1 MPAVNDPNIVRQQ
14 YATDELLR
22 VRQEI
27 HEHYTVPKINF
38 VEWAIQSMEWRGDE
52 VILDVGCGV
61 GTYYETLKA
70 KFPNQ
75 TYFGLDLSPGMLAKH
90 PAAGSVV
97 LADAQQIPFAD
108 ASFDVIMANHM
119 MYHLQDTDE
128 AIVEFRR
135 VLKPD
140 GVLMVATNSTQTMP
154 ELQVLMRRAI
164 LLLSRA
170 AGSQVQPPVP
180 DSDLFALENG
190 SRQLARHFY
199 AIVRNDLP
207 TKLVFPDIEPIMRYL
222 DSTRAMREPQ
232 LPQDVNWDDVM
243 MVMRQQITH
252 LVNHLG
258 ELVVNKLNGVILASD
273 RGGFINEFIQYRE
286 SSSAKAEQAGS

>member
-1 MPAVNDPNIVRQQ
+1 MPAVNDPKVVRQQ
-14 YATDELLR
+14 YATDDMLR

-27 HEHYTVPKINF
+27 HATYTVPKINF
-38 VEWAIQSMEWRGDE
+38 VEWAIHSMEWRGDE
-52 VILDVGCGV
+52 RVLDVGCGV
-61 GTYYETLKA
+61 GTYQQVLQA
-70 KFPNQ
+70 KYPRIQ
-75 TYFGLDLSPGMLAKH
+75 YWGLDISPGMLMKH
-90 PAAGSVV
+90 PAQDQVV

-108 ASFDVIMANHM
+108 GLFDVVMANHM

-140 GVLMVATNSTQTMP
+140 GVVMVTTNSTQTMP

-170 AGSQVQPPVP
+170 SGSQVQPPTP

-199 AIVRNDLP
+199 AIVRHDLP
-207 TKLVFPDIEPIMRYL
+207 TKLVFPDIDPIMNYL
-222 DSTRAMREPQ
+222 ESTRAMREPQ
-232 LPQDVNWDDVM
+232 LPPDVYWDDVM

-258 ELVVNKLNGVILASD
+258 ELVVNKLNGVIFASD
-273 RGGFINEFIQYRE
+273 RGGFIEEFIHYRQE
-286 SSSAKAEQAGS
+286 ALARTGAET